1 MKRAMKRF
9 AEILTLAAGL
19 SAAGIEAATR
29 HVDPAHPAARD
40 AGEGPYRTIGYAM
53 KRLMPGDVLEIA
65 PGVYREALVFPE
77 RDWSA
82 GPTLIRGVGESPA
95 LIKGSEVVTGWEPL
109 GNGLFVKRPWTVNSQ
124 QVFVDGAPLQQ
135 IGGTILNGYPDKPNH
150 PMKRLHASQGGIW
163 PGRVPGG
170 LEAMTDHSF
179 YYDQSS
185 RSLYI
190 KIPLASLAG
199 RTVEVSV
206 QPYLV
211 LGQGL
216 RGVTL
221 KNLRF
226 QHANTTAVSQAGA
239 VTLSGDDLVLENI
252 DIAWVDGNGL
262 DITGDRNEIK
272 NSRASFCGQ
281 VGMKVRGRAN
291 RLLHNET
298 SFNNTRGFNKWW
310 EAGGAKFVG
319 AGGLQDSEV
328 AGHRAIGNRGDGLW
342 FDWMNR
348 NNRVHGGVFA
358 YNAGFGIHY
367 EASRQGYFHDNY
379 VFGNKQRG
387 IYLPDSSDSVVA
399 HNLVAANGM
408 EGIAVVDEAGAR
420 GGQGAGLEPRGNRVL
435 GNIVAWNGKA
445 ALVLPEDGLNNTS
458 DHNLFL
464 TDKDPPSFSQGWGSR
479 GRPMRQGLPQWTA
492 ASGQDAHSWSEALA
506 LPAELLAA
514 LNRRDPDPDWSPVL
528 SWADRFRVPRL
539 QGAGSAS
546 HPRAPGPAR

>member
-29 HVDPAHPAARD
+29 HVDPTHPAARD

-53 KRLMPGDVLEIA
+53 KRLMPGDVLEIS
-65 PGVYREALVFPE
+65 PGVYREALVFPK

-206 QPYLV
+206 RPYLV

-239 VTLSGDDLVLENI
+239 VTLSGDALVLESI

-367 EASRQGYFHDNY
+367 EASQQGYFHDNY

-420 GGQGAGLEPRGNRVL
+420 GGQRAALEPRGNRVL

-445 ALVLPEDGLNNTS
+445 ALVLPEDGLDNTS

-464 TDKDPPSFSQGWGSR
+464 TDKDQPSFSQGWGSR

-514 LNRRDPDPDWSPVL
+514 LNRLDPDPDWSPVL
-528 SWADRFRVPRL
+528 SWADRFRVLRT

>member
-1 MKRAMKRF
+1 MKRVPW
-9 AEILTLAAGL
+9 ILALAGCL
-19 SAAGIEAATR
+19 SAVVGEAAVR
-29 HVDPAHPAARD
+29 HVDPTHPAARD
-40 AGEGPYRTIGYAM
+40 AGEGGAASPYRTIGHAM

-65 PGVYREALVFPE
+65 PGLYREALVFPE

-82 GPTLIRGVGESPA
+82 GPTLIQGRDGGAV

-109 GNGLFVKRPWTVNSQ
+109 GGGLYVKRPWTVNSQ

-170 LEAMTDHSF
+170 VGEMTDHSF
-179 YYDQSS
+179 HYDENS
-185 RSLYI
+185 RSLYV
-190 KIPLASLAG
+190 KVPFDSLEG
-199 RTVEVSV
+199 STVEASV
-206 QPYLV
+206 RPYLA
-211 LGQGL
+211 LGKGL
-216 RGVTL
+216 RHVTL

-226 QHANTTAVSQAGA
+226 QHANTTAVSQSGA
-239 VTLSGDDLVLENI
+239 VTLSGDGLVLDGIEVTR
-252 DIAWVDGNGL
+252 VDGNGL
-262 DITGDRNEIK
+262 DLSGDRNVIE
-272 NSRASFCGQ
+272 NSRANFCGQ

-291 RLLHNET
+291 RLLDNET

-328 AGHRAIGNRGDGLW
+328 AGHRAIGNHGDGVW

-367 EASRQGYFHDNY
+367 EASRQGYLHDNY

-408 EGIAVVDEAGAR
+408 EGIAVVDER
-420 GGQGAGLEPRGNRVL
+420 GAGRRAELKARGNRIL
-435 GNIVAWNGKA
+435 GNIVAWNGRA
-445 ALVLPEDGLNNTS
+445 ALVLPEDGLENTS
-458 DHNLFL
+458 DYNLFL
-464 TDKDPPSFSQGWGSR
+464 ADKEPPSFSQGWGSR
-479 GRPMRQGLPQWTA
+479 GRPVRKGLAQWTA
-492 ASGQDAHSWSEALA
+492 ASGQDARSWSETLA

-528 SWADRFRVPRL
+528 SLASRFGVP
-539 QGAGSAS
+539 GAEGSSGAS
-546 HPRAPGPAR
+546 HPRPPGPAR